1 MRSITSWLKILSSCS
16 APSLTKMLFVKSK
29 CKGRYLHKFITLRAK
44 ENAVEE
50 RCVKCGARHI
60 IKLYKGEPNVV
71 EYARYHQ
78 REFLIP
84 QHRLF
89 LSEFQKI

>member
-1 MRSITSWLKILSSCS
+1 MDFS
-16 APSLTKMLFVKSK
+16 KSK
-29 CKGRYLHKFITLRAK
+29 CKGSYLHKFIVLGQR
-44 ENAVEE
+44 EDSVLE
-50 RCVKCGARHI
+50 RCVKCGAKHV
-60 IKLYKGEPNVV
+60 IKIVNGMPNTV

-89 LSEFQKI
+89 KKEFQKV